1 MKFFCYNFMKAR
13 PVSQVIRDA
22 NRIIEGTKQY
32 DREEDMMVFLF
43 VPATALQAVLTSV
56 DRRYVK
62 IAAQNMCLQKHGQ
75 VTGEVTVPMLKELG
89 ADMVLAGAADRR
101 FLCGET
107 DEDAGEK
114 LTDILEN
121 GFKSVLCVGEAEQA
135 MPPQALRDMLVRQ
148 ISLGCKKIP
157 DNAFYRVGV
166 VYQPLWSMG
175 EHGSPVPAQR
185 AEETCALIRDALA
198 GTLPQ
203 APEPVPVFYGGVM
216 TEADAE
222 QFLTSGLFDGIF
234 IDDRHWDAGS
244 FVRVVQN
251 ICGK

>member
-13 PVSQVIRDA
+13 PASEIIRDA
-22 NRIIEGTKQY
+22 GRIIEGTRQY

-43 VPATALQAVLTSV
+43 VPATSLQAVLTSV

-75 VTGEVTVPMLKELG
+75 VTGEITVPMLKELG

-107 DEDAGEK
+107 DMQAGEK

-121 GFKSVLCVGEAEQA
+121 SFKSVLCVGEAEENT
-135 MPPQALRDMLVRQ
+135 PSQALRDILSRQ
-148 ISLGCKKIP
+148 ISCGCKKIP

-175 EHGSPVPAQR
+175 ENGRPLPQKR
-185 AEETCALIRDALA
+185 IEEACALVRDALA
-198 GTLPQ
+198 SALPQ

-216 TEADAE
+216 TEKEAE
-222 QFLTSGLFDGIF
+222 QHLTSDLFDGIF
-234 IDDRHWDAGS
+234 IDDRHWDADG
-244 FVRVVQN
+244 FVRVVQSV
-251 ICGK
+251 CGK